1 MRISDVSSDV
11 CSSDLRGE
19 LIGRPLWDASWW
31 RDDAA
36 VRDQVRE
43 MVARAQ
49 EGPASRADI
58 VVHVDDENPVTIDF
72 QLVPIVEHGTVPAL
86 LPSGLDLTA
95 RILQPHRLPAP
106 APPSRPLRRTS
117 DVRGD
122 GHECASTCQARW
134 AACPSKQKI
143 KI

>member
-49 EGPASRADI
+49 EGHASRADI

-72 QLVPIVEHGTVPAL
+72 QLVPIVEHGTVTAL
-86 LPSGLDLTA
+86 VPSGIDINARIVERDRLQALATA
-95 RILQPHRLPAP
+95 RKSTRLN
-106 APPSRPLRRTS
+106 SS
-117 DVRGD
+117 
-122 GHECASTCQARW
+122 H
-134 AACPSKQKI
+134 
-143 KI
+143 